1 MMNPNQEYTEPP
13 YVQQPQPQATGQSQT
28 AQGLSGSSPAPS
40 PANYDFILNPAQPM
54 PRRTM
59 GSSSALRLTLIVGG
73 IGLVLTLCI
82 VILMSLLR
90 SSPPTQTIL
99 GVVQRQQ
106 EIIRLSSLGEDEAT
120 TESLK
125 GLAYTVDLS
134 MSTSQDQVLA
144 YMDKIGGE
152 VPPEQLGLKRDKTTD
167 TLLENAKTTST
178 FDATLL
184 QTLEDQLELYLKEL
198 QGAHRQVDGRN
209 IKKILSDSFAVGQK
223 LLEEVQRK

>member
-1 MMNPNQEYTEPP
+1 
-13 YVQQPQPQATGQSQT
+13 
-28 AQGLSGSSPAPS
+28 
-40 PANYDFILNPAQPM
+40 
-54 PRRTM
+54 
-59 GSSSALRLTLIVGG
+59 
-73 IGLVLTLCI
+73 
-82 VILMSLLR
+82 MSLLR